1 MAFII
6 ERERIQ
12 LVLRVAG
19 CAGHAGFGVTSG
31 KRTPAGEYEWN
42 FNNKVILAF
51 EEALKQYED
60 VVFLRTDDRTG
71 RKDISLDDRT
81 DKANRWGADLYIS
94 FHHNGYKGYW
104 SDEWTGTET
113 FTYIGSWPAAEK
125 LAGYVHSR
133 LVEAYGLKDRG
144 LKKADFHILRETNM
158 PAILLEGGYMDS
170 TIDIKKL
177 RDDKVLRAAGY
188 AAAAGVAKYA
198 GLKKKV
204 TAKPPTKPVQKP
216 KPAPK
221 PAPKPKEEDDML
233 GKAIVINGFADFP
246 VAERLAVNLE
256 APIYLRSTVKGKKVA
271 KELYVVGGTKDD
283 MVADKVT
290 LLSGGDRFE
299 TAAAV
304 GEFLK

>member
-1 MAFII
+1 M
-6 ERERIQ
+6 
-12 LVLRVAG
+12 VLKLAG
-19 CAGHAGFGVTSG
+19 CAGHAGFGVTAG
-31 KRTPAGEYEWN
+31 KRSPANEYEWD

-51 EEALKQYED
+51 EQALKKYED

-71 RKDISLDDRT
+71 RKDVSLDDRV

-94 FHHNGYKGYW
+94 FHHNAYLARWGT
-104 SDEWTGTET
+104 WTGTET
-113 FTYIGSWPAAEK
+113 YTYLGSWPDAER

-144 LKKADFHILRETNM
+144 LKKADFQILRETKM
-158 PAILLEGGYMDS
+158 PSILLEGGYMDS

-188 AAAAGVAKYA
+188 AAASGVAKYA

-204 TAKPPTKPVQKP
+204 TEKPPTKPVQKP
-216 KPAPK
+216 KPE
-221 PAPKPKEEDDML
+221 PKPKEEDDML
-233 GKAIVINGFADFP
+233 KKAIVINGFADFP
-246 VAERLAVNLE
+246 VAERLALKLK
-256 APIYLRSTVKGKKVA
+256 APVYLRSIVKGQKVA
-271 KELYVVGGTKDD
+271 KELYVVGGTKDG

-290 LLSGGDRFE
+290 LLSGADRFE